1 MVYQVA
7 LKPKSL
13 ARSGISKGGVGRSG
27 GRVKGLLSQLASPR
41 RQLPP
46 VEDSVP
52 LVWGVALKEA
62 LPSFKCL
69 GICACF
75 RMLDGGVE
83 KPRQKEGCQ
92 LGLAWQPNLD

>member
-1 MVYQVA
+1 MVKSRYTPGLYHCPYCHTQPHKAEKWMREGRMVYQVA

-52 LVWGVALKEA
+52 LVWG
-62 LPSFKCL
+62 
-69 GICACF
+69 
-75 RMLDGGVE
+75 GGT
-83 KPRQKEGCQ
+83 EGGFAF
-92 LGLAWQPNLD
+92 L